1 MEVVEDPP
9 YDAVY
14 EELIAIGQNDAGV
27 TASCPVI
34 VTSANFGETFL
45 PSELFPVSTYFGW
58 FPAFQ
63 CSKITPLI

>member
-27 TASCPVI
+27 TASCQ
-34 VTSANFGETFL
+34 F
-45 PSELFPVSTYFGW
+45 
-58 FPAFQ
+58 
-63 CSKITPLI
+63 C